1 MADPPAEPNKDAR
14 PRRPPH
20 TWPQRAVL
28 VINCAVVF
36 ACLATAALIFY
47 GNVRIGDRQVVTL
60 STSPTTQPVA
70 STTSPPTTTAT
81 DPGPTTTTVPADEWD
96 GAYTGDTTAK
106 NFLITGQSSEPCVD
120 ENDPTAGGFGDGNTS
135 SHLTDSIMIMRISP
149 ATNQAAV
156 LSFPRDLWV
165 KINGRNGSGRI
176 NSAYDPTNPSRLANT
191 ITDNFGIPIDHYIN
205 LNLCMFKTLVDAVG
219 GVNVPFQYPMYD
231 KNVGLDIPEA
241 GCVSLDG
248 NQALAWVRTR
258 KLWYL
263 DPDTGEYKQDG
274 SSDFGRIS
282 RQQDFLRRLAAKA
295 ISEGFTNPGAATAFI
310 NQYLGSDNIT
320 TDSGLTVGKMLD
332 FVSAMRNIDP
342 TAIRTYQVETVS
354 QPHNGLSTLGLESGS
369 ELNAQVFEVFQG
381 TADLATIATGAPD
394 TTGTGEVEG
403 AETTT
408 TVASDPTASTLPTVD
423 PPDNLTGIVPPDDPS
438 CT

>member
-1 MADPPAEPNKDAR
+1 MADTPAEPDDAR
-14 PRRPPH
+14 RRRPPH
-20 TWPQRAVL
+20 SWPQRAVL
-28 VINCAVVF
+28 VVNSLVVV
-36 ACLATAALIFY
+36 ACLATAAIIFY

-60 STSPTTQPVA
+60 N
-70 STTSPPTTTAT
+70 TTAT
-81 DPGPTTTTVPADEWD
+81 TAPAATTTPATTPTPETVVGDTTPATTTIPPDQWD
-96 GAYTGDTTAK
+96 GVYTGDTTAK
-106 NFLITGQSSEPCVD
+106 NFLITGQSTAPCVD
-120 ENDPTAGGFGDGNTS
+120 PNDPTAGGFGAGNTD

-219 GVNVPFQYPMYD
+219 GVNVPFLYPMYD

-241 GCVSLDG
+241 GCISLDG

-263 DPDTGEYKQDG
+263 NPDTGEYKQDA

-342 TAIRTYQVETVS
+342 SAIRTYQVETVS

-369 ELNAQVFEVFQG
+369 DLNAQVFEVFQG
-381 TADLATIATGAPD
+381 RADLATIATGPPD
-394 TTGTGEVEG
+394 TSSTDT
-403 AETTT
+403 TTT
-408 TVASDPTASTLPTVD
+408 TVSPDPSATTLPVVDPT
-423 PPDNLTGIVPPDDPS
+423 DNLQGIVPPDDPT
-438 CT
+438 CKA